1 MSIKLIANKP
11 CPKWFC
17 TLSLFAG
24 LACLN
29 SSLLGRP
36 MQNRKATDLSAQ
48 VETQFRTAREAE
60 QKGDYDTAA
69 SAYRAIL
76 NQHPDLAEIHQ
87 NLGLVYYLQAKNHE
101 AIESF
106 QAALKRRPE
115 LPGAKLFLG
124 MAYVRINQYEKAIPL
139 LNKFIAQNP
148 KEARA
153 YLNLGLCYVE
163 TGQPTEAIRVLQA
176 GSTNFPED
184 IDILYNL
191 GKVYTQ
197 LMTSTFRKMA
207 ELGPDS
213 YRVHQLLAES
223 YEARREIPAAVEE
236 YKLALERAPNVPGLN
251 YALAN
256 LYWREGSLEEAERG
270 FTKELAINAE
280 HYLATWKLGN
290 TYLIKRE
297 VDKALPYLL
306 KAIDQKPELA
316 QAHRDL
322 GRVYSEKGDFQK
334 AMEHFRL
341 VTKLSPEEPTV
352 HYRMALIHKRLG
364 NKEEETKEI
373 ALFRKLKAASDDRE
387 KRATMVERVS
397 SQDETERSKKDADIQ
412 PEVN

>member
-1 MSIKLIANKP
+1 MSFRP
-11 CPKWFC
+11 DWCKWALC
-17 TLSLFAG
+17 VSLLAG
-24 LACLN
+24 LSCK
-29 SSLLGRP
+29 SDDVLG
-36 MQNRKATDLSAQ
+36 QAAQSRKPSDSTAQ
-48 VETQFRTAREAE
+48 VEREFRIAKEAE
-60 QKGDYDTAA
+60 QKNDYDKAV
-69 SAYRAIL
+69 SAYRTIL
-76 NQHPDLAEIHQ
+76 ELRPDLAEIHQ
-87 NLGLVYYLQAKNHE
+87 NLGLVYYMQGKNRE
-101 AIESF
+101 AITSF
-106 QAALKRRPE
+106 QAALKGKPE
-115 LPGAKLFLG
+115 LPGAQLFLG
-124 MAYVRINQYEKAIPL
+124 MAFVRTNQYEKGIPL
-139 LNKFIAQNP
+139 LSKFIAQNP

-176 GSTNFPED
+176 GSANFPED

-207 ELGPDS
+207 DVGPDS

-223 YEARREIPAAVEE
+223 YEARREIPAAVDE

-364 NKEEETKEI
+364 NKEEEAKEI

-412 PEVN
+412 AEVN